1 MASNAHERLS
11 FGIYPYLQSTELIK
25 MYSPLA
31 EYLTERTG
39 IPVDIVIARDYEDHV
54 KKVGNDELDIAYIGP
69 LAYIKVVERYG
80 RKPLLARLEING
92 SPTYHGVIAVRTDSR
107 IGELSG
113 LKGERFAFGS
123 SYSTMGHI
131 IPRVTICKTGLKV
144 KDFAEYAFLGNHANV
159 ALGILSGE
167 YDAGAMNEMTFHK
180 YEKRGLRALA
190 VTEQFSEHL
199 FAVSNKV
206 SPKLAD
212 ILENAL
218 FDLKNSAEGKRIMQ
232 SIKSTMTGMV
242 PVRDSDYDNLREVE
256 KIFERDA
263 GGNDNDKEKEI
274 DPKKCQKHSSK

>member
-1 MASNAHERLS
+1 MTSNAQERLS
-11 FGIYPYLQSTELIK
+11 LGIYPYLQSTELIK
-25 MYSPLA
+25 MYTPLA
-31 EYLTERTG
+31 EYLAGRTG

-54 KKVGNDELDIAYIGP
+54 DKVGNDELDIAYIGP

-80 RKPLLARLEING
+80 KKQLLARLEING

-113 LKGERFAFGS
+113 LKGKRFAFGS

-144 KDFAEYAFLGNHANV
+144 KDLAEHAFLGNHANV

-212 ILENAL
+212 ILKNAL

-256 KIFERDA
+256 NIFERDA
-263 GGNDNDKEKEI
+263 GGNDNDNEI